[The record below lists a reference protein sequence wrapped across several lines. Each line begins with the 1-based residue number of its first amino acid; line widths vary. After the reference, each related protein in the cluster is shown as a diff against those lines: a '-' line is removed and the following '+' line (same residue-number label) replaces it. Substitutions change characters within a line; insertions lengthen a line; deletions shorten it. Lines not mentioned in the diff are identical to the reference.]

1 MEEIR
6 RTIKLSI
13 EVSLMYRSEKRESK
27 ISGRREG
34 RKTKYSEND
43 KSRVYK
49 EQLMIIDYD
58 TTISELI
65 VSTFWREK
73 ERKSCIF
80 RFLYKFMPISTLFAR
95 ELHTF
100 NSFVDL

>member
-1 MEEIR
+1 
-6 RTIKLSI
+6 
-13 EVSLMYRSEKRESK
+13 
-27 ISGRREG
+27 
-34 RKTKYSEND
+34 
-43 KSRVYK
+43 
-49 EQLMIIDYD
+49 MIIDYD

-65 VSTFWREK
+65 VSTFSKEK

-80 RFLYKFMPISTLFAR
+80 RFLHKFMPISTLFAR

>member
-1 MEEIR
+1 
-6 RTIKLSI
+6 
-13 EVSLMYRSEKRESK
+13 
-27 ISGRREG
+27 
-34 RKTKYSEND
+34 
-43 KSRVYK
+43 
-49 EQLMIIDYD
+49 MIIDYD